1 MRNRCIA
8 NHDGNNGVRS
18 PNKRRRLAL
27 LIAVMGMLQGCTSPV
42 APSPTPNPHPH
53 QTLKLK
59 ITVEKNSQVNR
70 VEVLTSWVVTNLSCA
85 PIGYV
90 AGNRVIKQVDVP
102 EQVEKIGD
110 TYIATLVEDRFLPD
124 KCHWAG
130 GGAGVKFFHD
140 DYLLSGD
147 AVNDDVTRGER
158 IDEKTCLT
166 RPFVKSGACGM
177 RDEESFY
184 KSEDRHAFNATV
196 ELMK

>member
-1 MRNRCIA
+1 
-8 NHDGNNGVRS
+8 
-18 PNKRRRLAL
+18 
-27 LIAVMGMLQGCTSPV
+27 MGMLQGCTSPV

-85 PIGYV
+85 PIGYI

-110 TYIATLVEDRFLPD
+110 TYVATLVEDRFLPD
-124 KCHWAG
+124 KCRWAG
-130 GGAGVKFFHD
+130 GGAGVKYFHN
-140 DYLLSGD
+140 DYLLSVDG
-147 AVNDDVTRGER
+147 VNDDVTRGER
-158 IDEKTCLT
+158 KDLITCLT
-166 RPFVKSGACGM
+166 RPFVQVGTCGM

-184 KSEDRHAFNATV
+184 KSEDKNAFNATV